1 MNTKTIAIIGAGF
14 CGSTLAVQLLRHPPV
29 TPLKILLINRPG
41 SMARGIA
48 YSTQAPA
55 HVLNVPAGRMNAL
68 AGEDDSF
75 YEYVKRNNATATPGS
90 FVERRLYGDYLE
102 ALLQHASRNAI
113 PGCELHEVIGEVV
126 KIIPQPN
133 AAGALLLMDNGEHF
147 RADSIV
153 LSIGSCAR
161 QAPSIAPEYR
171 QFYENPGYV
180 HDPWQPGALDSI
192 GANDPVFLIG
202 SGLTMLDVVLDLR
215 DRGHTGTIQAVSR
228 RGLLP
233 QPHRELNAHP
243 AYDEGLAQ
251 HMLTD
256 CTVRHYVRAVRDAVR
271 QHAQTGGD
279 WRDII
284 GGLRS
289 ATQQLWHALPLDER
303 RRFLRHVRPYWDAHR
318 HRCAPQPGARM
329 HTELARGTLKLAA
342 GRIVGYTPNPHNVSV
357 AVRRRGASTVEQLEV
372 KAVINCTT
380 PALDLRQLD
389 DPLLKSLRADGLL
402 VPDALGT
409 GMDIAP
415 SGALLNCNAVPSDWL
430 YYVGP
435 FLQARDW
442 EATAVP
448 ELREYVQRLALELNT
463 ALTQH

>member
-1 MNTKTIAIIGAGF
+1 MNKKTIAIIGAGF
-14 CGSTLAVQLLRHPPV
+14 CGSTLAVHLLRHPPV
-29 TPLKILLINRPG
+29 TSLKILLISRPG
-41 SMARGIA
+41 SMARGVA
-48 YSTQAPA
+48 YSTRARA

-68 AGEDDSF
+68 TGEDDSF
-75 YEYVKRNNATATPGS
+75 YDYVKRITPAATSGT

-102 ALLQHASRNAI
+102 ALLNAASNNAATN
-113 PGCELHEVIGEVV
+113 CELRKITGEVV
-126 KIIPQPN
+126 KIIPQAN
-133 AAGALLLMDNGEHF
+133 TESALLLMENGEHLH
-147 RADSIV
+147 ADKVV

-161 QAPSIAPEYR
+161 QAPFIAPEYR
-171 QFYENPGYV
+171 QFYDSPGYV
-180 HDPWQPGALDSI
+180 HDPWRPGALEGI
-192 GANDPVFLIG
+192 GADDPVFLIG

-215 DRGHTGTIQAVSR
+215 DRGHKGSIQAVSR

-243 AYDEGLAQ
+243 AYNQRLSQ
-251 HMLTD
+251 HMLSD
-256 CTVRHYVRAVRDAVR
+256 CRVRHYVRAVRDDVR

-284 GGLRS
+284 GGLRA
-289 ATQQLWHALPLDER
+289 ATTQLWHALPIKER

-318 HRCAPQPGARM
+318 HRCAPQPGARL
-329 HTELARGTLKLAA
+329 HAELAGGTLKLLA
-342 GRIVGYTPNPHNVSV
+342 GRIIGYTPSHDGVSV
-357 AVRRRGASTVEQLEV
+357 SIRRRGASTEEQVRV

-380 PALDLRQLD
+380 PALDIRQLD

-402 VPDALGT
+402 VPDAFGT
-409 GMDIAP
+409 GLEIAR
-415 SGALLNCNAVPSDWL
+415 SGALVDANAIPSDWL

-448 ELREYVQRLALELNT
+448 ELREYVKSMAGTLISS
-463 ALTQH
+463 LTPN

>member
-1 MNTKTIAIIGAGF
+1 MNTKTLAIIGAGF
-14 CGSTLAVQLLRHPPV
+14 CGSTLAVHLLRHPPV

-41 SMARGIA
+41 SMARGVA
-48 YSTQAPA
+48 YSTQARA
-55 HVLNVPAGRMNAL
+55 HVLNVPAARMDAL
-68 AGEDDSF
+68 TGEDDSF
-75 YEYVKRNNATATPGS
+75 YAYVKRKIPTATPGS
-90 FVERRLYGDYLE
+90 FVERRIYGDYLE
-102 ALLQHASRNAI
+102 ALLHEASNTVAT
-113 PGCELHEVIGEVV
+113 GCEVQTMIGEVV
-126 KIIPQPN
+126 KVVPLPN
-133 AAGALLLMDNGEHF
+133 ARGASLYLENGEHF
-147 RADSIV
+147 QADNVV

-161 QAPSIAPEYR
+161 QEPSIAAEHR

-180 HDPWQPGALDSI
+180 HDPWQPGALDAI
-192 GANDPVFLIG
+192 EANDPVFLIG

-233 QPHRELNAHP
+233 QPHRELSAHP
-243 AYDEGLAQ
+243 AYDEGLSD
-251 HMLTD
+251 HMLTR

-318 HRCAPQPGARM
+318 HRCAPQPGARL
-329 HTELARGTLKLAA
+329 HEELESGGLQLMA
-342 GRIVGYTPNPHNVSV
+342 GRIVRYEPTPHNISV
-357 AVRRRGASTVEQLEV
+357 YVRRRGASTEDRLTV

-380 PALDLRQLD
+380 PALDLHQLD

-415 SGALLNCNAVPSDWL
+415 SGALLDCNAVPSDWL

-448 ELREYVQRLALELNT
+448 ELREYVKRMAQTLAITL
-463 ALTQH
+463 AQG

>member
-1 MNTKTIAIIGAGF
+1 MNTKTIAIIGEGF
-14 CGSTLAVQLLRHPPV
+14 CGSTLAAQLLRHPPV

-342 GRIVGYTPNPHNVSV
+342 GRIVGYTSNPHNVSV
-357 AVRRRGASTVEQLEV
+357 AVRRRGASTVE
-372 KAVINCTT
+372 
-380 PALDLRQLD
+380 
-389 DPLLKSLRADGLL
+389 
-402 VPDALGT
+402 
-409 GMDIAP
+409 
-415 SGALLNCNAVPSDWL
+415 
-430 YYVGP
+430 
-435 FLQARDW
+435 
-442 EATAVP
+442 
-448 ELREYVQRLALELNT
+448 
-463 ALTQH
+463 

>member
-1 MNTKTIAIIGAGF
+1 MTTKTLAIIGAGF
-14 CGSTLAVQLLRHPPV
+14 CGSTLAVHLLRHPPV
-29 TPLKILLINRPG
+29 TPLKILLISRPG
-41 SMARGIA
+41 SMARGVA
-48 YSTQAPA
+48 YSTQARA

-75 YEYVKRNNATATPGS
+75 YDYVKRTHPNATPAL
-90 FVERRLYGDYLE
+90 FAERRLYGDYLQ
-102 ALLQHASRNAI
+102 ALLQQASDNTA
-113 PGCELHEVIGEVV
+113 PGCEVQEVIGEVV

-133 AAGALLLMDNGEHF
+133 AQGGLLLMDNGEHF
-147 RADSIV
+147 RADTIV

-161 QAPSIAPEYR
+161 QAPPIADEYR
-171 QFYENPGYV
+171 PFYESPGYV
-180 HDPWQPGALDSI
+180 HDPWQPGALDGI
-192 GANDPVFLIG
+192 GTNDPVVLIG

-215 DRGHTGTIQAVSR
+215 DRGHTGSIQAVSR

-243 AYDEGLAQ
+243 DYDEGLAQ
-251 HMLTD
+251 HMLSN
-256 CTVRHYVRAVRDAVR
+256 CTVRHYVRAVRDAIR
-271 QHAQTGGD
+271 QHAQAGGD

-289 ATQQLWHALPLDER
+289 ATLQLWHALPLDER
-303 RRFLRHVRPYWDAHR
+303 LRFLRHVRPYWDAHR

-329 HTELARGTLKLAA
+329 QAELASGKLKLMA
-342 GRIVGYTPNPHNVSV
+342 GRIVGYTSNPGSVSV
-357 AVRRRGASTVEQLEV
+357 CVRRRCTRFEEQLEV

-389 DPLLKSLRADGLL
+389 DPLLKSLRAEGLL

-409 GMDIAP
+409 GMAIAP
-415 SGALLNCNAVPSDWL
+415 SGALLDCNAVPSDWL

-448 ELREYVQRLALELNT
+448 ELREYVKAMAQTLAT
-463 ALTQH
+463 ALSRA

>member
-1 MNTKTIAIIGAGF
+1 MTTKTLAIIGAGF
-14 CGSTLAVQLLRHPPV
+14 CGSTLAVHLLRHPPV
-29 TPLKILLINRPG
+29 TPLKILLISRPG
-41 SMARGIA
+41 SMARGVA
-48 YSTQAPA
+48 YSTQARA

-75 YEYVKRNNATATPGS
+75 YDYVKRTHPNATPAL
-90 FVERRLYGDYLE
+90 FAERRLYGDYLQ
-102 ALLQHASRNAI
+102 ALLQQASDNTA
-113 PGCELHEVIGEVV
+113 PGCEVQEVIGEVV

-133 AAGALLLMDNGEHF
+133 AQGGLLLMDNGEHF
-147 RADSIV
+147 RADTIV

-161 QAPSIAPEYR
+161 QAPPIADEYR
-171 QFYENPGYV
+171 PFYESPGYV
-180 HDPWQPGALDSI
+180 HDPWQPGALDGI
-192 GANDPVFLIG
+192 GTNDPVFLIG

-215 DRGHTGTIQAVSR
+215 DRGHTGSIQAVSR

-243 AYDEGLAQ
+243 DYDEGLAQ
-251 HMLTD
+251 HMLSD
-256 CTVRHYVRAVRDAVR
+256 CTVRHYVRAVRDAIR
-271 QHAQTGGD
+271 QHAQAGGD

-303 RRFLRHVRPYWDAHR
+303 LRFLRHVRPYWDAHR

-329 HTELARGTLKLAA
+329 QAELASGKLKLMA
-342 GRIVGYTPNPHNVSV
+342 GRIVGYTSNPGSVSV
-357 AVRRRGASTVEQLEV
+357 CVRRRGTRIEEQLEV

-389 DPLLKSLRADGLL
+389 DPLLKSLRSEGLL

-409 GMDIAP
+409 GMAIAP
-415 SGALLNCNAVPSDWL
+415 SGALLDCNAVPSDWL

-448 ELREYVQRLALELNT
+448 ELREYVKAMAQTLAT
-463 ALTQH
+463 ALSRA

>member
-1 MNTKTIAIIGAGF
+1 MITKTLAIIGAGF
-14 CGSTLAVQLLRHPPV
+14 CGSTLAVHLLRHPPV
-29 TPLKILLINRPG
+29 TALKILLISRPG
-41 SMARGIA
+41 SMARGVA
-48 YSTQAPA
+48 YSTQARA

-75 YEYVKRNNATATPGS
+75 YDYVKRTHPNATPAL
-90 FVERRLYGDYLE
+90 FAERRLYGDYLQ
-102 ALLQHASRNAI
+102 ALLQQASDNAA
-113 PGCELHEVIGEVV
+113 PNCELQEVIGEVV
-126 KIIPQPN
+126 KIIPGPN
-133 AAGALLLMDNGEHF
+133 AQGGLLFMDNGEHF

-161 QAPSIAPEYR
+161 QAPSIAAEYR
-171 QFYENPGYV
+171 PFYESPGYV
-180 HDPWQPGALDSI
+180 HDPWQPGALDRI
-192 GANDPVFLIG
+192 GTDDPVFLIG

-215 DRGHTGTIQAVSR
+215 DRGHTGSIQAVSR

-243 AYDEGLAQ
+243 DYDEGLAQ
-251 HMLTD
+251 HMLSD
-256 CTVRHYVRAVRDAVR
+256 CTVRHYVRAVRDAIR
-271 QHAQTGGD
+271 QHAQAGGD

-303 RRFLRHVRPYWDAHR
+303 LRFLRHVRPYWDAHR

-329 HTELARGTLKLAA
+329 QAELASGKLKLMA
-342 GRIVGYTPNPHNVSV
+342 GRIVRYTSNPDSVSV
-357 AVRRRGASTVEQLEV
+357 CVRRRGTRIEEQLEV

-380 PALDLRQLD
+380 LALDLRQLD

-409 GMDIAP
+409 GMAIAP
-415 SGALLNCNAVPSDWL
+415 SGALLDCNAAPSDWL

-448 ELREYVQRLALELNT
+448 ELREYVKAMAQTLAT
-463 ALTQH
+463 ALNRA